1 MQVVA
6 TGTGIRSSAEA
17 QVLYEQVLGA
27 VRALPGVVEAA
38 LTNHLPL
45 SGSLNDRY
53 GVVTEA
59 TPDDPASTIFV
70 GDPFRYTVTPEWF
83 ETMGIPLVRG
93 RLLGTEDV
101 PGAPQAILINES
113 LAARFAGRDPIG
125 ERVRIGPYV
134 ARTDLP
140 PATIVGIVGDVRHTS
155 LASAPS
161 NAFYVAMGQW
171 MWVDAAQTL
180 VVQTT
185 GEPTSFVPAIK
196 QAVWSVNP
204 TLPVTRITTMADLV
218 AASEARR
225 TFALVVFAAFGL
237 AALLLAGVG
246 VYGVIEERVTERT
259 REIGLRAAL
268 GATPKRIAA
277 LVVGQGLTLTVI
289 GVAVGIGVAASS
301 TRAIAS
307 LLFGIEPFDLVAYG
321 GVVAVLL
328 VITLVACYAPA
339 FRAARI
345 DPAITLRAE

>member
-1 MQVVA
+1 
-6 TGTGIRSSAEA
+6 
-17 QVLYEQVLGA
+17 
-27 VRALPGVVEAA
+27 
-38 LTNHLPL
+38 
-45 SGSLNDRY
+45 
-53 GVVTEA
+53 
-59 TPDDPASTIFV
+59 
-70 GDPFRYTVTPEWF
+70 
-83 ETMGIPLVRG
+83 
-93 RLLGTEDV
+93 
-101 PGAPQAILINES
+101 
-113 LAARFAGRDPIG
+113 
-125 ERVRIGPYV
+125 
-134 ARTDLP
+134 
-140 PATIVGIVGDVRHTS
+140 
-155 LASAPS
+155 
-161 NAFYVAMGQW
+161 
-171 MWVDAAQTL
+171 
-180 VVQTT
+180 
-185 GEPTSFVPAIK
+185 
-196 QAVWSVNP
+196 VNP